1 MLVSAFTFYECFSGR
16 LVAKSKLSNGY
27 IRLTLP
33 FENKFFTKNKTMTV
47 FLWDEILLCADE
59 SNKRGLRLK
68 LRLQD
73 MGIPAL
79 FTDMPIYRYVV
90 FSAMFYLFISFSE
103 HVRMH
108 ITLIDQPIYS

>member
-1 MLVSAFTFYECFSGR
+1 MFFRQTCRQIY
-16 LVAKSKLSNGY
+16 KLSNGN

-79 FTDMPIYRYVV
+79 FTDMPSNYVV

-103 HVRMH
+103 HVRMQ
-108 ITLIDQPIYS
+108 ISLIDQPIYS